1 LFARHGYGAV
11 GTEAI
16 LQAAGVSRG
25 AMYHQFTGKAELFE
39 AVFESVE
46 ASVMDRLGERLDEAE
61 RSPDHAPDA
70 VELLELGVEA
80 WLDVCRD
87 QEVQQI
93 VLLDGPAV
101 LGWERWREISI
112 AHAGALMEAA
122 LAGAMAAGHMRAQP
136 VRPLAVVMI
145 AALDEAALYVA
156 RADDPES
163 ARAEMMAAL
172 GSLVAGLV
180 SAEADRLDEGSP

>member
-1 LFARHGYGAV
+1 
-11 GTEAI
+11 
-16 LQAAGVSRG
+16 
-25 AMYHQFTGKAELFE
+25 
-39 AVFESVE
+39 
-46 ASVMDRLGERLDEAE
+46 
-61 RSPDHAPDA
+61 
-70 VELLELGVEA
+70 
-80 WLDVCRD
+80 
-87 QEVQQI
+87 
-93 VLLDGPAV
+93 
-101 LGWERWREISI
+101 
-112 AHAGALMEAA
+112 MEAA